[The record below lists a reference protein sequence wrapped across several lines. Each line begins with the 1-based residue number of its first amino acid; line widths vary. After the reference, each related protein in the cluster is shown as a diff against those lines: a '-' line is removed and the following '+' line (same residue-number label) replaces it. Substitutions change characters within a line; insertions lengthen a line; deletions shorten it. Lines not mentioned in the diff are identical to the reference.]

1 MLSVEP
7 IFERAFR
14 MSGAVPGR
22 LLVLAAAA
30 PMREVVVFF
39 SAVAAVEE
47 EEGVAGLAAVEEEEG
62 VAGLA
67 AAVRVRDAEGVETE
81 DLAAAVVELL
91 VLGLA
96 ESAKRRGRS
105 QERHLMLF
113 YVTCCKTKITEI
125 CNLMLLF
132 QIHAALTEHISASSF
147 SVSRS
152 CGDRL
157 HPAGI
162 SRTSASASAKR

>member
-1 MLSVEP
+1 MMLSVEP

-39 SAVAAVEE
+39 SPVAAVED
-47 EEGVAGLAAVEEEEG
+47 EEGVAGLAAVEKEEG
-62 VAGLA
+62 VAGLAA

-96 ESAKRRGRS
+96 ESAERRGRS

-132 QIHAALTEHISASSF
+132 QILPPPQPR
-147 SVSRS
+147 RS
-152 CGDRL
+152 D
-157 HPAGI
+157 
-162 SRTSASASAKR
+162 

>member
-22 LLVLAAAA
+22 LLVLAAA

-47 EEGVAGLAAVEEEEG
+47 EEGVAGLAA
-62 VAGLA
+62 
-67 AAVRVRDAEGVETE
+67 AAVRVREAVGVETE
-81 DLAAAVVELL
+81 DLAAVVEELL

-96 ESAKRRGRS
+96 ESAERRGRS
-105 QERHLMLF
+105 RERHLMLF
-113 YVTCCKTKITEI
+113 YVTCCKTTITEI

-132 QIHAALTEHISASSF
+132 QILPPSLTSPQPRCS
-147 SVSRS
+147 
-152 CGDRL
+152 D
-157 HPAGI
+157 
-162 SRTSASASAKR
+162 

>member
-22 LLVLAAAA
+22 LLVLAA

-47 EEGVAGLAAVEEEEG
+47 GVAGLVAVEEEG

-67 AAVRVRDAEGVETE
+67 AAAVRVREAVGVETE
-81 DLAAAVVELL
+81 DLAAAVEELL

-96 ESAKRRGRS
+96 ESAERRGRS
-105 QERHLMLF
+105 RERHLMLF
-113 YVTCCKTKITEI
+113 YVTCCKTTITEI

-132 QIHAALTEHISASSF
+132 QILPPSLPSPQPRCS
-147 SVSRS
+147 
-152 CGDRL
+152 D
-157 HPAGI
+157 
-162 SRTSASASAKR
+162 